1 MLDNPTK
8 TRLCP
13 FSNTFFEAKRQN
25 QIYRSKFDRVSANNE
40 RNNLLRRKLNS
51 VNKELLKSYKVADDL
66 LGDKIEVIV
75 NKHFMRGRGFSF
87 QMFTNVVNQDDEIV
101 YGLYDITFKKI
112 NDDEYLIRRTK

>member
-1 MLDNPTK
+1 MLNNPIK

-13 FSNTFFEAKRQN
+13 YSKTFFEASRQN
-25 QIYRSKFDRVSANNE
+25 QIYRSKFDRVSSANE

-66 LGDKIEVIV
+66 LGDNIEVV
-75 NKHFMRGRGFSF
+75 VHKHFMRGRGFSF
-87 QMFTNVVNQDDEIV
+87 QIFTHVVTQNDEIV

-112 NDDEYLIRRTK
+112 NDDEYLIKRTK

>member
-25 QIYRSKFDRVSANNE
+25 QIYRSKFDRISANNE
-40 RNNLLRRKLNS
+40 RNNSLRRKLNS

-112 NDDEYLIRRTK
+112 NDDEYLIRRKK

>member
-1 MLDNPTK
+1 MLKEPNL
-8 TRLCP
+8 RLCP
-13 FSNTFFEAKRQN
+13 YSDTLFIAKREN
-25 QIYRSKFDRVSANNE
+25 QVYASAKDRIASNQK
-40 RNNLLRRKLNS
+40 RNNSLRRKLNS

-112 NDDEYLIRRTK
+112 NDDEYLIRRKK

>member
-25 QIYRSKFDRVSANNE
+25 QIYRSKFDRISANNE
-40 RNNLLRRKLNS
+40 RNNSLRRKLNS

-87 QMFTNVVNQDDEIV
+87 QNFTHVVNQEDEIV
-101 YGLYDITFKKI
+101 YGLYNITFKKI